1 MGMTIAEKIIA
12 RKAGKA
18 KVSPGEIV
26 IAKVDCAMMDD
37 LLGPWV
43 EIAEGMKELDAA
55 IWDRGKV
62 VIIQDHYTPA
72 ATVRQAEILAFTRK
86 WADDHNVAHYY
97 EAQGPCHQILADE
110 GFCLPGTL
118 LVGTDSH
125 SCMAG
130 AFGCFGTGI
139 GSTEMLGVLISGEIW
154 LRVPESIRIDW
165 EGVLPGHV
173 MAKDVI
179 LKTIGDIGSS
189 GATYKAM
196 EFTGS
201 AITGLSLD
209 ERMCIANMTVEAGA
223 KTGLMAPDQKVFDF
237 LAAIGKTDYEP
248 VYSDPDAV
256 YGRTLHYDAGTLEPQ
271 IACPHEVDN
280 VTAVGNTTGIM
291 LDQVYIGSCTGGRLN
306 DLAVAAQILKG
317 RRIASRVRLLVS
329 PASTKIWMEASKA
342 GILNILAEAGAV
354 ILAPGCGACIGLHS
368 GLLASGEVC
377 LSTTN
382 RNFTGRMGSKEAKVY
397 LSSPATAAV
406 SAIEGRITDP
416 RFFL

>member
-1 MGMTIAEKIIA
+1 MGMTMAEKIIA
-12 RKAGKA
+12 RKAGKE

-26 IAKVDCAMMDD
+26 IAGVDCAMMDD

-43 EIAEGMKELDAA
+43 EIADGMKELDAA
-55 IWDRGKV
+55 LWDRGKV

-72 ATVRQAEILAFTRK
+72 ATVRQADILAFTRK
-86 WADDHNVAHYY
+86 WAADYYVAHYY

-125 SCMAG
+125 TCMAG

-139 GSTEMLGVLISGEIW
+139 GSTEMLGVLVSGEIW
-154 LRVPESIRIDW
+154 LRVPESIQINW
-165 EGVLPGHV
+165 EGSLPAHV

-179 LKTIGDIGSS
+179 LKTIGDMGSS

-196 EFTGS
+196 EFTGGT
-201 AITGLSLD
+201 IRQMSLD

-223 KTGLMAPDQKVFDF
+223 KTGLIAPDQKVFDY

-256 YGRTLHYDAGTLEPQ
+256 YCRTMQYDGRALEPQ

-280 VTAVGNTTGIM
+280 VTAVGNAAGIG
-291 LDQVYIGSCTGGRLN
+291 LDQIYIGSCTGGRLN
-306 DLAVAAQILKG
+306 DLAVAAEILKG

-329 PASTKIWMEASKA
+329 PASKKTWIEASRA
-342 GILNILAEAGAV
+342 GILDALAEAGAV

-382 RNFTGRMGSKEAKVY
+382 RNFKGRMGSKEAKVY
-397 LSSPATAAV
+397 LGSPATAAV
-406 SAIEGRITDP
+406 SAMEGCIADP
-416 RFFL
+416 RLFL